1 MRILEVPYNYQ
12 YDNFFIVDL
21 MRIWKSGEEKILS
34 LHSVPGN
41 VTVEFTLYPAPGWV
55 TSSKTFLT
63 NLMATKTKL
72 SPKI

>member
-1 MRILEVPYNYQ
+1 
-12 YDNFFIVDL
+12 
-21 MRIWKSGEEKILS
+21 MRIWKSGEERILS
-34 LHSVPGN
+34 LHFVLGN
-41 VTVEFTLYPAPGWV
+41 VTVEFTLYPAPGLV